1 MHNGLVKQSKSVTIR
16 VLRSDAE
23 RLSALAAAKQ
33 TTRANCI
40 AEAIDLLVRQ
50 EFLSALDD
58 EYRQLRPDLRTALLE
73 EQQEWE
79 ITLSDGRSLVDDGSG
94 CE

>member
-1 MHNGLVKQSKSVTIR
+1 MTIR
-16 VLRSDAE
+16 VFRSDAE
-23 RLSALAAAKQ
+23 RLSALAAAKK

-58 EYRQLRPDLRTALLE
+58 EDRQLRPDLRTALLE

>member
-1 MHNGLVKQSKSVTIR
+1 
-16 VLRSDAE
+16 
-23 RLSALAAAKQ
+23 
-33 TTRANCI
+33 
-40 AEAIDLLVRQ
+40 VRQ

-58 EYRQLRPDLRTALLE
+58 EDRQLRPDLRTALLE

>member
-1 MHNGLVKQSKSVTIR
+1 VHNGLVKQSKSVTIR

-58 EYRQLRPDLRTALLE
+58 EYRQLPPDQRTALLE

-79 ITLSDGRSLVDDGSG
+79 ITLSDGLSLVDDDNG